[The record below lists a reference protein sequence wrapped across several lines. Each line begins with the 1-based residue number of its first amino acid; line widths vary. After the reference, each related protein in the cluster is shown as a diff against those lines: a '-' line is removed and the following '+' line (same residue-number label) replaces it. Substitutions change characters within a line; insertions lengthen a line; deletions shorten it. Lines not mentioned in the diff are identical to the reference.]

1 MRTYKD
7 GDQWCAVGSN
17 FVNLQES
24 TAGFGDTRED
34 AIEQLVEE
42 LENELA
48 QVKER
53 EKAERERAEKAEADP
68 RLLRIGDRVRVIR
81 INPGGMCA
89 GQHGTIQEICTPSA
103 PITATVLL
111 DNGEPWEF
119 WITNL
124 RKEVDNAKL

>member
-48 QVKER
+48 QAKR
-53 EKAERERAEKAEADP
+53 DRDEATSG
-68 RLLRIGDRVRVIR
+68 LV
-81 INPGGMCA
+81 
-89 GQHGTIQEICTPSA
+89 
-103 PITATVLL
+103 
-111 DNGEPWEF
+111 
-119 WITNL
+119 
-124 RKEVDNAKL
+124 